1 MTTESA
7 ELKVLT
13 ARINA
18 IKWEI
23 RELESRKYEIE
34 DQIEALEKELRE
46 VTDVAAP
53 LNRRIWEAYGFKCVS
68 GKATVA
74 GAAL

>member
-13 ARINA
+13 ARIND
-18 IKWEI
+18 ILWEI

-34 DQIEALEKELRE
+34 DQIAALKKELRE
-46 VTDVAAP
+46 VTDIAAP
-53 LNRRIWEAYGFKCVS
+53 LNRRIWEENGFKCVS
-68 GKATVA
+68 GKAKVA